1 MKKLATITFYFNP
14 IGELTD
20 LYKTNMMKLS
30 HF

>member
-20 LYKTNMMKLS
+20 LYKANMKLS